1 MSPVLAR
8 VWSTASDLEED
19 PDARSD
25 AWMLLKDHVT
35 SESRKGNPLFSG
47 GPSFKLMP
55 EKADGVS
62 FSNMED
68 TAKIDYV
75 EKSLLLNGR
84 KLPRSYSIP

>member
-1 MSPVLAR
+1 
-8 VWSTASDLEED
+8 
-19 PDARSD
+19 
-25 AWMLLKDHVT
+25 MLLKDYVD

-75 EKSLLLNGR
+75 GKSLLLNGENS
-84 KLPRSYSIP
+84 LRSYSIP